1 MKRILLILV
10 VLAIMLLNSCIAL
23 TTTTSIGAL
32 SLQVISVTSPVTH
45 GANATLIAKTTP
57 GAHCTITVNYKS
69 GPSTASGL
77 EAKTADNLGN
87 VSWTWNVGA
96 NTTLGTWTIVVT
108 ATLQRGTITTTTNFT
123 VN

>member
-45 GANATLIAKTTP
+45 GANATLTAKTTP

-77 EAKTADNLGN
+77 GQRRRTISVMFHGHGMWAQIQLWGLG
-87 VSWTWNVGA
+87 
-96 NTTLGTWTIVVT
+96 
-108 ATLQRGTITTTTNFT
+108 Q
-123 VN
+123 